1 MMAGLRW
8 DRQYQDTRW
17 WNIGAF
23 HLASDVYPYTRG
35 WPDKRTARLN
45 AQPGDILVKPGYRD
59 RPGHVA
65 LLAELKVRDYIDPIT
80 RQPDRLIWARIID
93 ASGSYDGVTINDGRH
108 LIPRRAR
115 RVRGSSRED
124 TVGILMEEADGVG
137 RTYRLRQ
144 LRRIP
149 PN

>member
-45 AQPGDILVKPGYRD
+45 AQPGDILVKPGYGRD
-59 RPGHVA
+59 HPGHVA
-65 LLAELKVRDYIDPIT
+65 LLAELTVRDCIDPNNT
-80 RQPDRLIWARIID
+80 
-93 ASGSYDGVTINDGRH
+93 ST
-108 LIPRRAR
+108 
-115 RVRGSSRED
+115 GSSDLGTHNRCF
-124 TVGILMEEADGVG
+124 GIL
-137 RTYRLRQ
+137 
-144 LRRIP
+144 
-149 PN
+149 